1 MRSYED
7 HYQHRLRS
15 CAAFTSL
22 GLQDLSE
29 GEMVEHVVKL
39 ILHLENKKIAA
50 SGSQKYMYISTKW
63 KLLTW
68 TFLFMGHGFCKYI
81 VLF

>member
-39 ILHLENKKIAA
+39 ILHLENKKIC
-50 SGSQKYMYISTKW
+50 SLRLSKIYVYFNQVEITNVDLSV
-63 KLLTW
+63 
-68 TFLFMGHGFCKYI
+68 HGAW
-81 VLF
+81 VL